1 MELLSCVFCSKLP
14 EARICF
20 TAITFQFS
28 FISALSPTPKIKCG
42 GLELNEARQIL
53 VYAGDLN

>member
-1 MELLSCVFCSKLP
+1 VFCSKLP